1 MGGETI
7 IERGEAGEAARVIE
21 RDSGAGGAS
30 LRRKDQSRLPNQP
43 LSIDTPSTIHKLRI
57 TRDDALNGFRW
68 GCVGDQ
74 TQHLIEGAI
83 ERGFDAPPP
92 AHEICEVVSQEAAR
106 RGQHDRIYDELLPGQ
121 AAAVRA
127 AIVDAAI
134 DNRLNYRVGNKQG
147 SMTCPIAF
155 DAGFMLT
162 HQSPERSVVRFP
174 QPNGAPAYELDVA
187 TIPEEQIAQAQR
199 DCYASPNASTA
210 GGLVAGMARG
220 LEFGL
225 EVSSAP
231 AGTAPL
237 RRTAHAASR

>member
-1 MGGETI
+1 MGGTTT
-7 IERGEAGEAARVIE
+7 IERGEAGEPARVIT
-21 RDSGAGGAS
+21 RDSGEGGTS
-30 LRRKDQSRLPNQP
+30 LRQKDPSRLPNQP
-43 LSIDTPSTIHKLRI
+43 LSIDTPSTIHNLRI
-57 TRDDALNGFRW
+57 TRDEALTGFRW
-68 GCVGDQ
+68 ICVGD
-74 TQHLIEGAI
+74 GA
-83 ERGFDAPPP
+83 EKGLAFVREVDRNTLEPDEF
-92 AHEICEVVSQEAAR
+92 CEVVSQETAR
-106 RGQHDRIYDELLPGQ
+106 RGLHDRIYDELLPGQ
-121 AAAVRA
+121 AAAIRA
-127 AIVDAAI
+127 AIVEAAI
-134 DNRLNYRVGNKQG
+134 DNRLSYRVGNKQG

-155 DAGFMLT
+155 DAGYMLT

-187 TIPEEQIAQAQR
+187 TVPEEQIAQAQR

-231 AGTAPL
+231 AGATPL